1 MFATL
6 ERYSAV
12 DPLVGAIFG
21 FEGENTFAPALDVT
35 ENNDELVVVAE
46 IPGVK
51 KEDVKVSFENG
62 ILSIG
67 GERKQSTLSGDAR
80 GLVRELRGGR
90 FTRKLRFLN
99 DVNAAAISAELTDGL
114 LRIVLPKA
122 EEAKPKEIDVK
133 VK

>member
-1 MFATL
+1 MLATL

-21 FEGENTFAPALDVT
+21 FAEENVYKPALDVT
-35 ENNDELVVVAE
+35 ENNDEVVVVAE
-46 IPGVK
+46 LPGVK

-67 GERKQSTLSGDAR
+67 GERKLSTLSGDAR
-80 GLVRELRGGR
+80 GLVRERRGGK
-90 FTRKLRFLN
+90 FSRKLRLPN

-122 EEAKPKEIDVK
+122 ESSRAREISVR
-133 VK
+133 